1 MKNVMVGIPVIYCE
15 ECVKLCLESL
25 REQDSHVFIV
35 DNDSTSEI
43 KKMIESYPKLV
54 NDRNLYVNPAWNQI
68 MKYFLDSNYEKLIIL
83 NSDMILN
90 NDVIEKI
97 SAINIDEDL
106 SIVLPNVSDHD
117 MNEGSLEI
125 EWGYPGIMI
134 VLTQKMAKLVYPI
147 PESLKIWFGDDWI
160 YRRLIK
166 NGYKLRIY
174 YDIKAH
180 HSGSRSIVSLKEA
193 SEIIE
198 QDKLNWIVEEK
209 KI

>member
-1 MKNVMVGIPVIYCE
+1 MTNVMVGIPVIYCE

-25 REQDSHVFIV
+25 SGQDSHVFIV
-35 DNDSTSEI
+35 DNNSTNEI
-43 KKMIESYPKLV
+43 KKMIEPYPKLV
-54 NDRNLYVNPAWNQI
+54 NDCNVYVNPAWNQI

-83 NSDMILN
+83 NSDMILDS
-90 NDVIEKI
+90 DVIEKI
-97 SAINIDEDL
+97 NAINIDEDL
-106 SIVLPNVSDHD
+106 SIVLPNVGDHD
-117 MNEGSLEI
+117 INEGILEI

-134 VLTQKMAKLVYPI
+134 VLTRKMASLVYPI

-174 YDIKAH
+174 YEIKASH
-180 HSGSRSIVSLKEA
+180 AGSRSIVSLKEA
-193 SEIIE
+193 SQIIE
-198 QDKLNWIVEEK
+198 QDKLNWIIEEK

>member
-106 SIVLPNVSDHD
+106 SIILPNVSDHD
-117 MNEGSLEI
+117 MNEGTLEI